1 LSKVSKIR
9 PAELPWRQSFALLSR
24 AVYPLGTLRLSDP
37 LSVGSLYT
45 EGGVSVSVVA
55 IIPARGG
62 SKGVPGKNL
71 RRVGGRALVARAVDA
86 ALLAGTIERVFVST
100 DDAAIAAEARA
111 AGAEVIDRPM
121 DISGD
126 AASSEAAVLHA
137 IAALSPQPDV
147 VVFIQATSPFID
159 PVDLDAAVR
168 RVSTG
173 AEDVVFAA
181 AESHAFLW
189 RQGPDGAVGVNHD
202 ASVRQRRQD
211 RDAQFQETGAFYV
224 LRTAGFVTAGHRF
237 FGRVGIA
244 EVDAA
249 RALEIDT
256 QRELE
261 LATLI
266 APLFDTPPLIRVDAL
281 VTDFDGVHTDDRA
294 LVDSEGRESV
304 RVSRADGAGVDALR
318 RAGVPVLILSRE
330 TNEVVS
336 ARGRKLG
343 VEVRQGVLD
352 KAAALREWS
361 ESTGIPLGRIA
372 YVGNDL
378 NDLPALALA
387 GWPVAVADARPEVV
401 AVARLVLANSGGDGA
416 VRELA
421 DLILRGLPGTETDL
435 HDHENHTRKG
445 SERPWQL
452 QLAE

>member
-1 LSKVSKIR
+1 M
-9 PAELPWRQSFALLSR
+9 
-24 AVYPLGTLRLSDP
+24 
-37 LSVGSLYT
+37 SVI
-45 EGGVSVSVVA
+45 A

-62 SKGVPGKNL
+62 SKGVAGKNL
-71 RRVGGRALVARAVDA
+71 RRVGGRSLVARAVDA
-86 ALLAGTIERVFVST
+86 ATLAVSIDRVFVST

-111 AGAEVIDRPM
+111 AGAEIIDRPVEL
-121 DISGD
+121 SGD
-126 AASSEAAVLHA
+126 SATSEAAVLHA
-137 IAALSPQPDV
+137 LGSISPRPDV

-159 PVDLDAAVR
+159 PVDLDAAVY

-173 AEDVVFAA
+173 AEDVVFSAI
-181 AESHAFLW
+181 ETHAFLW
-189 RQGPDGAVGVNHD
+189 SQRPDGAVGINHD
-202 ASVRQRRQD
+202 ESVRQRRQD

-224 LRTAGFVTAGHRF
+224 LRTDGFVKAGHRF

-261 LATLI
+261 IASLI
-266 APLFDTPPLIRVDAL
+266 APLFDRSPLVSVDAL

-294 LVDSEGRESV
+294 LVDSDGRELV
-304 RVSRADGAGVDALR
+304 RVSRADGAGVAALR

-343 VEVRQGVLD
+343 VEVRQGVDD

-361 ESTGIPLGRIA
+361 AATGIPLGRIA
-372 YVGNDL
+372 YLGNDL

-387 GWPVAVADARPEVV
+387 GWPVAVADARPEVI
-401 AVARLVLANSGGDGA
+401 AASRLVLSGSGGDGA

-421 DLILRGLPGTETDL
+421 DLILRSKTSTDSN
-435 HDHENHTRKG
+435 DQRNDTRKG

>member
-1 LSKVSKIR
+1 
-9 PAELPWRQSFALLSR
+9 
-24 AVYPLGTLRLSDP
+24 
-37 LSVGSLYT
+37 
-45 EGGVSVSVVA
+45 VSVIA

-71 RRVGGRALVARAVDA
+71 RRVGGRSLVARAVDA
-86 ALLAGTIERVFVST
+86 AMLAVSIDRVFVST
-100 DDAAIAAEARA
+100 DDAAIAVEARA
-111 AGAEVIDRPM
+111 AGAAIIDRPV

-126 AASSEAAVLHA
+126 SASSEAAVLHA
-137 IAALSPQPDV
+137 LGAISPRPDV
-147 VVFIQATSPFID
+147 VVFIQATSPFLD
-159 PVDLDAAVR
+159 PVDLDAAVY

-173 AEDVVFAA
+173 AEDVVFSAIQT
-181 AESHAFLW
+181 HAFLW
-189 RQGPDGAVGVNHD
+189 RQEPDGAVGINHD
-202 ASVRQRRQD
+202 SSVRQRRQD
-211 RDAQFQETGAFYV
+211 RNAQFQETGAFYV
-224 LRTAGFVTAGHRF
+224 LRTDGFVMAGHRF

-244 EVDAA
+244 EVDTA
-249 RALEIDT
+249 RALEVDT

-261 LATLI
+261 LASLI
-266 APLFDTPPLIRVDAL
+266 APLFDGSPLVSVDAL

-294 LVDSEGRESV
+294 LVDSDGRELV
-304 RVSRADGAGVDALR
+304 RVSRADGAGVAALG

-343 VEVRQGVLD
+343 VEVRQGVQD

-361 ESTGIPLGRIA
+361 AATGIPLGRIA
-372 YVGNDL
+372 YLGNDL

-387 GWPVAVADARPEVV
+387 GWPVAVADARPEVI
-401 AVARLVLANSGGDGA
+401 AASRLVLSNSGGDGA

-421 DLILRGLPGTETDL
+421 DLILRSKTSTDS
-435 HDHENHTRKG
+435 HDQEIDTRKG

>member
-1 LSKVSKIR
+1 M
-9 PAELPWRQSFALLSR
+9 
-24 AVYPLGTLRLSDP
+24 
-37 LSVGSLYT
+37 
-45 EGGVSVSVVA
+45 SVSVVA

-71 RRVGGRALVARAVDA
+71 RRVGGRSLVARAVDA
-86 ALLAGTIERVFVST
+86 AMLALSIDRVFVST
-100 DDAAIAAEARA
+100 DDPAIAAEARA
-111 AGAEVIDRPM
+111 AGAAIIDRPT

-126 AASSEAAVLHA
+126 SASSEAAVLHA
-137 IAALSPQPDV
+137 LGAISPRPEV

-159 PVDLDAAVR
+159 PVDLDAAVH

-173 AEDVVFAA
+173 AEDVVFSAS
-181 AESHAFLW
+181 ETHAFLW
-189 RQGPDGAVGVNHD
+189 RQEPGGAVGINHD
-202 ASVRQRRQD
+202 ESVRQRRQD

-224 LRTAGFVTAGHRF
+224 LRADGFVKAGHRF

-261 LATLI
+261 LASLI
-266 APLFDTPPLIRVDAL
+266 APLFDRSPLISVDAL
-281 VTDFDGVHTDDRA
+281 ITDFDGVHTDDRA
-294 LVDSEGRESV
+294 LIDSDGRELV
-304 RVSRADGAGVDALR
+304 RVSRADGAGVAALR

-336 ARGRKLG
+336 ARGRKLA
-343 VEVRQGVLD
+343 VEVRQGVDD
-352 KAAALREWS
+352 KAAAVRNWS
-361 ESTGIPLGRIA
+361 AETGIPLGRIA
-372 YVGNDL
+372 YLGNDL
-378 NDLPALALA
+378 NDLPALALV
-387 GWPVAVADARPEVV
+387 GWPVAVADARPEVI
-401 AVARLVLANSGGDGA
+401 AAARLVLANSGGDGA

-421 DLILRGLPGTETDL
+421 DLILSSKSSAQPDP
-435 HDHENHTRKG
+435 HDEEHDKRKG

>member
-1 LSKVSKIR
+1 M
-9 PAELPWRQSFALLSR
+9 
-24 AVYPLGTLRLSDP
+24 
-37 LSVGSLYT
+37 SVI
-45 EGGVSVSVVA
+45 A

-62 SKGVPGKNL
+62 SKGVAGKNL
-71 RRVGGRALVARAVDA
+71 RRVGGRSLVARAVDA
-86 ALLAGTIERVFVST
+86 ATLAVSIDRVFVST

-111 AGAEVIDRPM
+111 AGAEIIDRPVEL
-121 DISGD
+121 SGD
-126 AASSEAAVLHA
+126 SATSEAAVLHA
-137 IAALSPQPDV
+137 LGSISPRPDV

-159 PVDLDAAVR
+159 PVDLDAAVY

-173 AEDVVFAA
+173 AEDVVFSAI
-181 AESHAFLW
+181 ETHAFLW
-189 RQGPDGAVGVNHD
+189 SQRPDGAVGINHD
-202 ASVRQRRQD
+202 ESVRQRRQD

-224 LRTAGFVTAGHRF
+224 LRTDGFVKAGHRF

-261 LATLI
+261 IASLI
-266 APLFDTPPLIRVDAL
+266 APLFDRSPLVSVDAL

-294 LVDSEGRESV
+294 LVDSKGRELV
-304 RVSRADGAGVDALR
+304 RVSRADGAGVAALR

-343 VEVRQGVLD
+343 VEVRQGVDD

-361 ESTGIPLGRIA
+361 AATGIPLGRIA
-372 YVGNDL
+372 YLGNDL

-387 GWPVAVADARPEVV
+387 GWPVAVADARPEVI
-401 AVARLVLANSGGDGA
+401 AASRLVLSGSGGDGA

-421 DLILRGLPGTETDL
+421 DLILRSKTSTDSN
-435 HDHENHTRKG
+435 DQRNDTRKG

>member
-1 LSKVSKIR
+1 M
-9 PAELPWRQSFALLSR
+9 
-24 AVYPLGTLRLSDP
+24 T
-37 LSVGSLYT
+37 
-45 EGGVSVSVVA
+45 VVA

-62 SKGVPGKNL
+62 SKGIRGKNL

-86 ALLAGTIERVFVST
+86 ALRSTVIDRVLVST

-111 AGAEVIDRPM
+111 AGAEVVDRPAGL
-121 DISGD
+121 SGD
-126 AASSEAAVLHA
+126 AASSETAVLHA
-137 IAALSPQPDV
+137 LGVLSPRPEI

-159 PVDLDAAVR
+159 PSDLDAAVH
-168 RVSTG
+168 RVRTG

-181 AESHAFLW
+181 AETHAFLW
-189 RQGPDGAVGVNHD
+189 RQEPDGAVGINHD
-202 ASVRQRRQD
+202 ASVRPRRQD

-224 LRTAGFVTAGHRF
+224 MRTEGFVAAGHRF

-261 LATLI
+261 LASLI
-266 APLFDTPPLIRVDAL
+266 APLFAEQAFVDVDAL

-294 LVDSEGRESV
+294 LVDADGRELV
-304 RVSRADGAGVDALR
+304 RVSRADGAGVESLR

-330 TNEVVS
+330 TNEVVA

-343 VEVRQGVLD
+343 VEVRQGVTD
-352 KAAALREWS
+352 KATALRDWS
-361 ESTGIPLGRIA
+361 VSTGIPLARIA
-372 YVGNDL
+372 YLGNDL
-378 NDLPALALA
+378 GDLPALTLA
-387 GWPVAVADARPEVV
+387 GWPVAVADARPEVLT
-401 AVARLVLANSGGDGA
+401 AARLVLTSSGGDGA

-421 DLILRGLPGTETDL
+421 DLILRSKPSTLPDPTDEP
-435 HDHENHTRKG
+435 HDTRKG